1 MTSRAHSWRGAGT
14 YRGAFADEATASVTG
29 NRARSTI
36 PAGFAFTAIH
46 HGVTATACRGRG
58 ACEEQRKACEMRGWP
73 GAAGLGTGSRGDAA
87 LTCVARSAL
96 AFVVIDP
103 LHAVLGAAGI
113 AGVGQALVDVSLAAL
128 PYKARGADAAVA
140 TYPIRALAIVKA
152 LGPQGDRIKER
163 AAVIHIDLTV
173 HP

>member
-1 MTSRAHSWRGAGT
+1 MQGWLGGLAAGWTLGA
-14 YRGAFADEATASVTG
+14 E
-29 NRARSTI
+29 
-36 PAGFAFTAIH
+36 
-46 HGVTATACRGRG
+46 
-58 ACEEQRKACEMRGWP
+58 
-73 GAAGLGTGSRGDAA
+73 GAAV
-87 LTCVARSAL
+87 LTCIARSAL
-96 AFVVIDP
+96 AFVVVDP

-113 AGVGQALVDVSLAAL
+113 AGVGQALVDISLAAL

-140 TYPIRALAIVKA
+140 TYPILALAIVKA

>member
-1 MTSRAHSWRGAGT
+1 MRDAWDGWVQQGWALGAG
-14 YRGAFADEATASVTG
+14 
-29 NRARSTI
+29 
-36 PAGFAFTAIH
+36 
-46 HGVTATACRGRG
+46 
-58 ACEEQRKACEMRGWP
+58 
-73 GAAGLGTGSRGDAA
+73 GDAA

-152 LGPQGDRIKER
+152 LGPQGNRIKER

>member
-1 MTSRAHSWRGAGT
+1 MPRARSWRAAGT
-14 YRGAFADEATASVTG
+14 YRGALADEAAAGVAGHS
-29 NRARSTI
+29 ARSPI
-36 PAGFAFTAIH
+36 PAGLALAAVH
-46 HGVTATACRGRG
+46 HGVAATPCRGR
-58 ACEEQRKACEMRGWP
+58 EEGVRGGGRRARCSGWP
-73 GAAGLGTGSRGDAA
+73 GAAGSGKDAA
-87 LTCVARSAL
+87 LTCVARPAL

-103 LHAVLGAAGI
+103 LHAVLGAARV

-163 AAVIHIDLTV
+163 AAVIHIDFTV

>member
-1 MTSRAHSWRGAGT
+1 MKPRPVLL
-14 YRGAFADEATASVTG
+14 ATAHVPPFLQGLPLQPSTTVSQRRPAEG
-29 NRARSTI
+29 EEHVRSRGRRARC
-36 PAGFAFTAIH
+36 A
-46 HGVTATACRGRG
+46 
-58 ACEEQRKACEMRGWP
+58 GWP
-73 GAAGLGTGSRGDAA
+73 GAAGLGAGSRGDAA

-103 LHAVLGAAGI
+103 LHAVLGAAGV

>member
-1 MTSRAHSWRGAGT
+1 MKPRPVLL
-14 YRGAFADEATASVTG
+14 ATAQVPPFLQGLPLQPSTTVSQRRPAEG
-29 NRARSTI
+29 EERVRS
-36 PAGFAFTAIH
+36 
-46 HGVTATACRGRG
+46 RGRG
-58 ACEEQRKACEMRGWP
+58 ARCSRWL
-73 GAAGLGTGSRGDAA
+73 GAAGPGAGSRGDAA
-87 LTCVARSAL
+87 LTCIARSAL

-103 LHAVLGAAGI
+103 LHAVLGAAGV